1 MSLGL
6 RGARPDLQFKATKRR
21 REEKSFSDEERAKQQ
36 VLGYA
41 IPNKDFLPTD
51 IWTTKNLP
59 SSSLDVHFTKYRPLN
74 GSSYIELPKFIE
86 SKKAVVNIKHADDQ
100 CFKWC
105 ITRARNPVEKTLKE

>member
-51 IWTTKNLP
+51 LWTTKNLP
-59 SSSLDVHFTKYRPLN
+59 SSSLDFHFTKYRPLN
-74 GSSYIELPKFIE
+74 GSSYIARQENRLRRSFKRIV
-86 SKKAVVNIKHADDQ
+86 KKDNMH
-100 CFKWC
+100 
-105 ITRARNPVEKTLKE
+105 TLFRTHE